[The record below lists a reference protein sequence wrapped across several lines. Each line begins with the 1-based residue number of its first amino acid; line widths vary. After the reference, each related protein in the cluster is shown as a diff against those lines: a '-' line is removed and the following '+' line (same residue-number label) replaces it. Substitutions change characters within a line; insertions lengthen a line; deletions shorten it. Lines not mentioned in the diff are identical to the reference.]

1 MELTSRNIIIK
12 GLEWGE
18 TTHIENGVLYVNK
31 KKALLACGEYS
42 NIDGIDLHIAR
53 PGENVR
59 IIPVKA
65 AVEPRCKVG
74 DEGAIFP
81 GVIGPMK
88 QAGTGITLALK
99 GAAVLVT
106 ESNDTEVRCRTGA
119 ILDMSGPIAAYTPLS
134 QTYNLIIDV
143 RVNKEVIN
151 NETLSTDEVCRIAGF
166 KLAVYLAECC
176 KDSVADSEKTY
187 TLADVS
193 EDLPGVVYV
202 MQLLAQNPEIIDFHV
217 YGQLAGTT
225 FIPTYVHPNEIY
237 DGSVTTFLGA
247 HCTVSADKQ
256 YMYEIQN
263 SPVIEELYKL
273 HGKEIKFLGVVVHNE
288 VTTLKGKERA
298 SLFVKNI
305 SKALGAK
312 GAILVTEGHG
322 NPDEDIMM
330 NVRNLENAGIRTVI
344 ISDEL
349 GGRDGRSPGLADWVP
364 ECNAM
369 VSVGNMHELLAVPKM
384 TDIFIGNA
392 NSMEIVTAIVDKDPT
407 DKELFF
413 IEIKDIPLACA
424 QAGISNLSARWI

>member
-31 KKALLACGEYS
+31 KEALLACGEYS

-65 AVEPRCKVG
+65 AVEPRCKIG
-74 DEGAIFP
+74 NEGAIFP
-81 GVIGPMK
+81 GIVGPMK

-99 GAAVLVT
+99 GTAVLVT

-119 ILDMSGPIAAYTPLS
+119 ILDMSGPIVAYTPLS
-134 QTYNLIIDV
+134 QTYNLIVDV
-143 RVNKEVIN
+143 RVSKEVMS

-176 KDSVADSEKTY
+176 KDSVADSEKIY

-369 VSVGNMHELLAVPKM
+369 VSVGNMHELLAVPKT

-392 NSMEIVTAIVDKDPT
+392 NSMEIVTAVVDKAPT
-407 DKELFF
+407 DEDLFF

>member
-1 MELTSRNIIIK
+1 MELAFRSIIVN
-12 GLEWGE
+12 GLEWADK
-18 TTHIENGVLYVNK
+18 TYVDKGVLYVNK
-31 KKALLACGEYS
+31 KEALAACGEYS
-42 NIDGIDLHIAR
+42 NIDGIELHIAR
-53 PGENVR
+53 PGENIR

-65 AVEPRCKVG
+65 AIEPRCKIG
-74 DEGAIFP
+74 DKGAMFP
-81 GVIGPMK
+81 GIVGPMR

-106 ESNDTEVRCRTGA
+106 ESNDIEAKCRTGA

-143 RVNKEVIN
+143 KVNQNVMSK
-151 NETLSTDEVCRIAGF
+151 ETLSTDEVCRLAGF
-166 KLAVYLAECC
+166 KLAVYLADCC
-176 KDSVADSEKTY
+176 KDNVVDSEKTY
-187 TLADVS
+187 TLSDVS

-217 YGQLAGTT
+217 YGQLAGAT

-237 DGSVTTFLGA
+237 DGSVTTFLGS

-273 HGKEIKFLGVVVHNE
+273 HGKTIKFLGVIVHNE
-288 VTTLKGKERA
+288 VLTLKGKERA

-330 NVRNLENAGIRTVI
+330 NVRNLENAGISTVI

-369 VSVGNMHELLAVPKM
+369 VSVGNMHELLAVPKK
-384 TDIFIGNA
+384 TNVFIGNE
-392 NSMEIVTAIVDKDPT
+392 NSMEIVKALVDKDPAEK
-407 DKELFF
+407 DLFF